1 MVGSLPGSEMKISLI
16 GVDRRNGFYWRARAQ
31 ESRET
36 ARRMAETGPRRG
48 MLEIARIYDSLASR
62 ADEECAPQPLSP

>member
-1 MVGSLPGSEMKISLI
+1 MKITLSSVGSRTA
-16 GVDRRNGFYWRARAQ
+16 VYWRVRAE

-48 MLEIARIYDSLASR
+48 MLEIARIYDSLADR
-62 ADEECAPQPLSP
+62 ADLECAQTSST